1 MSLFYTPAPRRS
13 LPNVSAA
20 GLHLLFVVF
29 ICLGCVTPSHAV
41 SVMERSFDD
50 LISRADE
57 VLYGKVTYIYSEP
70 SEKRIFT
77 YIRFSEIITVKGQ
90 VNDAGGEE
98 YLLRMAGGK
107 HGNRF
112 EVYPGVPQFEVGK
125 RYVIFVRDNNK
136 VMFPLVG
143 LKQGI
148 FDTRYNTL
156 SQQQEITPG
165 KHTSAMQDRITA
177 LRSKLNITSPRALDR
192 NISVDNFLDIIRGR
206 KEHAL

>member
-1 MSLFYTPAPRRS
+1 MCLFYTPAPRRKLLS
-13 LPNVSAA
+13 VSAA
-20 GLHLLFVVF
+20 GLHLFCVVF
-29 ICLGCVTPSHAV
+29 ICLGFAAPSHAV

-57 VLYGKVTYIYSEP
+57 VLYGKVTYIYSET

-90 VNDAGGEE
+90 ISDAGGEE

-112 EVYPGVPQFEVGK
+112 EVYPGIPQFEVGK
-125 RYVIFVRDNNK
+125 RYIIFVRDNNK

-148 FDTRYNTL
+148 FNTRYNTL
-156 SQQQEITPG
+156 SRQQEIIPG
-165 KHTSAMQDRITA
+165 KHTPSMQDRITT
-177 LRSKLNITSPRALDR
+177 LRSKLNVTAPRALDG
-192 NISVDNFLDIIRGR
+192 NISVDSFLDIIRGR
-206 KEHAL
+206 KENAL